1 MRSLISSLS
10 LLLFALVFGPGP
22 LTAAKFD
29 GSPSAPVRLELFSDF
44 ECPHCRELHMG
55 AMYLLKSEYVK
66 QGKVYIMHHD
76 IALPI
81 HPHARVAALYADAAQ
96 QIGKYDEVANVL
108 FARQNEWSVSGNVD
122 GAVASV
128 LAPADM
134 TKVRALVS
142 NQKVIAEFDSDMAQ
156 AVKRQLQETPT
167 MVMIHKL
174 KEYPVRGNVD
184 YTFVKRFVDQL
195 LGR

>member
-1 MRSLISSLS
+1 MMRSAICSLF
-10 LLLFALVFGPGP
+10 LLAFTALLAPG
-22 LTAAKFD
+22 AKFD

-55 AMYLLKSEYVK
+55 TMYLLKNEYVK
-66 QGKVYIMHHD
+66 QGKVYLMHHD

-96 QIGKYDEVANVL
+96 QIGKYDEVANAL
-108 FARQNEWSVSGNVD
+108 FARQTEWSNSGNVD
-122 GAVASV
+122 GAVAAV
-128 LAPADM
+128 LTAADM

-142 NQKVIAEFDSDMAQ
+142 DKKVIAEFDADMAQ

-174 KEYPVRGNVD
+174 KEYPVRGNVE

-195 LGR
+195 LSK